1 MIIIDPDV
9 TQAEELLPYLAEGVY
24 VVGHKAHN
32 QVGQTIWCS
41 ATTPRVRGEPLRRV
55 LQLDETSSPSVKK
68 KKTILTFQMI

>member
-32 QVGQTIWCS
+32 QVGQTI
-41 ATTPRVRGEPLRRV
+41 
-55 LQLDETSSPSVKK
+55 
-68 KKTILTFQMI
+68 